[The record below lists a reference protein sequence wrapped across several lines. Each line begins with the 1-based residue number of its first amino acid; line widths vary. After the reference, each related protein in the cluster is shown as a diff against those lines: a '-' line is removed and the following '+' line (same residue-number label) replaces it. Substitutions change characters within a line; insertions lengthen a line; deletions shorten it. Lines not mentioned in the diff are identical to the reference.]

1 MMRAS
6 PPGDDIPHWR
16 HLVSKQIKAKQ
27 VRTKAT
33 AKKRAS
39 TPATVRADAAR
50 DAWLAGLGAV
60 AVVQKQ
66 GRAAFEAL
74 VVEGRQLQVRG
85 ERIARALGEQA
96 RSGLDA
102 GLKPVRQRFDGL
114 RREASARIEHGVG
127 RALSWA
133 GVPSKADVDGLIKRI
148 DTLSRQ
154 LRAAR

>member
-1 MMRAS
+1 MSTS
-6 PPGDDIPHWR
+6 PTGDDIPQWR
-16 HLVSKQIKAKQ
+16 QLVSKQIKAKQ
-27 VRTKAT
+27 VRAKST

-39 TPATVRADAAR
+39 AAVTARADAAR

-60 AVVQKQ
+60 SVVQKQ

-74 VVEGRQLQVRG
+74 VVEGRQLQLRG
-85 ERIARALGEQA
+85 ERIAVALSEQA
-96 RSGLDA
+96 RTGLDA
-102 GLKPVRQRFDGL
+102 SLKPVRQRFDGL

-148 DTLSRQ
+148 DALSRQ